1 MAAFRMIFL
10 FLVLSCSVWGHKAL
24 ASTTQPDNVIDLQ
37 LRWHHQFQFA
47 GYYAAL
53 EKGFYKDEGLDVRLH
68 AGDPKHQPVSEVL
81 SGHAQYAEGNSEV
94 LYRRLQGKPL
104 VALAAIFQH
113 SPSVLLTR
121 LESQINS
128 VHDLIGKRV
137 MLTNKT
143 EDADFLVMLKNEG
156 VELSQLQ
163 VIPSSYQIQDLIDG
177 KVDAINSYLTNEPY
191 YLQQHGVTYNVI
203 TPSNYRIDFYS
214 DIFFTTEAEVRS
226 HPKRVEAMRRATLK
240 GWRYAMDHQEEI
252 IDLLINKYHVEK
264 TRDHLQFEAAEM
276 RKLILPDL
284 VEIGHMNP
292 DRWQHM
298 ADTFVQSGLVDS
310 DAELKGFV
318 YSGSPKPLPGWFLYA
333 AIVIGG
339 FLAVIS
345 CVAVYLFRINRKLA
359 QTKDDLWRAEERS
372 RLALTASRQG
382 WFDLQVETGE
392 IIVSDEYAKM
402 LGYDPIT
409 FKSNVQEW
417 QNNVHPDDRAA
428 VIAGFRD
435 CLVKKA
441 PVSMDYRRL
450 KKDGSWIWLNT
461 VGEVIEWS
469 PQQQALRIIGI
480 HTDISERKALEIEL
494 LRQAHIDFLT
504 GVSNRGY
511 FMERAEQELNRA
523 LRYDKPLSLIMLD
536 IDYFKQINDSYG
548 HKAGDLVLKK
558 LAEVS
563 LNTLREVDLLGRLGG
578 EEFAVLLPETE
589 KSQAIEVAERLREA
603 LSQAKVLLDRGGLPI
618 RFTVS
623 MGVSSLD
630 SKDSNIDVLLNLADK
645 GLYTAKDNGRNK
657 VCVVDAE

>member
-1 MAAFRMIFL
+1 MLSARTIFVCLIAFASFFSGHASAANP
-10 FLVLSCSVWGHKAL
+10 K
-24 ASTTQPDNVIDLQ
+24 PDNVIHLQ

-53 EKGFYKDEGLDVRLH
+53 EKGFYKEEGLDVRLH
-68 AGDPKHQPVSEVL
+68 AGDPQHQPVPEVL
-81 SGHAQYAEGNSEV
+81 AGHAQYAEDNSEV
-94 LYRRLQGKPL
+94 LFRRLQGKPL

-121 LESQINS
+121 LDSQINS
-128 VHDLIGKRV
+128 VHDLVGKRV
-137 MLTNKT
+137 MLTDKT

-156 VELSQLQ
+156 IGLSQLK
-163 VIPSSYQIQDLIDG
+163 VISSSYRIQDLIDG

-226 HPKRVEAMRRATLK
+226 NPQRVEAMRRATLK
-240 GWRYAMDHQEEI
+240 GWRYAMDNQEEI

-292 DRWQHM
+292 ARWQHM

-310 DAELKGFV
+310 DENLEGFI
-318 YSGSPKPLPGWFLYA
+318 YNSNPKSLPGWFLYA
-333 AIVIGG
+333 SIVIGV
-339 FLAVIS
+339 FLAIIS
-345 CVAVYLFRINRKLA
+345 FIAAYLFRINRQLA
-359 QTKDDLWRAEERS
+359 QAKDDLWRTEERS

-382 WFDLQVETGE
+382 WFDLRVDTGD
-392 IIVSDEYAKM
+392 IIVSSEYAKM
-402 LGYDPIT
+402 LGFDPAT
-409 FKSNVQEW
+409 FKGSVQEW

-435 CLVKKA
+435 CLIKHA

-461 VGEVIEWS
+461 VGQVIEWS

-536 IDYFKQINDSYG
+536 IDFFKQINDSYG

-645 GLYTAKDNGRNK
+645 GLYTAKENGRNK
-657 VCVVDAE
+657 VCVVDV

>member
-1 MAAFRMIFL
+1 MY
-10 FLVLSCSVWGHKAL
+10 
-24 ASTTQPDNVIDLQ
+24 AS
-37 LRWHHQFQFA
+37 
-47 GYYAAL
+47 
-53 EKGFYKDEGLDVRLH
+53 
-68 AGDPKHQPVSEVL
+68 
-81 SGHAQYAEGNSEV
+81 
-94 LYRRLQGKPL
+94 
-104 VALAAIFQH
+104 
-113 SPSVLLTR
+113 
-121 LESQINS
+121 
-128 VHDLIGKRV
+128 
-137 MLTNKT
+137 
-143 EDADFLVMLKNEG
+143 
-156 VELSQLQ
+156 
-163 VIPSSYQIQDLIDG
+163 
-177 KVDAINSYLTNEPY
+177 
-191 YLQQHGVTYNVI
+191 
-203 TPSNYRIDFYS
+203 
-214 DIFFTTEAEVRS
+214 
-226 HPKRVEAMRRATLK
+226 
-240 GWRYAMDHQEEI
+240 
-252 IDLLINKYHVEK
+252 
-264 TRDHLQFEAAEM
+264 
-276 RKLILPDL
+276 
-284 VEIGHMNP
+284 
-292 DRWQHM
+292 
-298 ADTFVQSGLVDS
+298 
-310 DAELKGFV
+310 
-318 YSGSPKPLPGWFLYA
+318 
-333 AIVIGG
+333 IVIGV
-339 FLAVIS
+339 FLAIIS
-345 CVAVYLFRINRKLA
+345 FIAAYLFRINRQLA
-359 QTKDDLWRAEERS
+359 QAKDDLWRTEERS

-382 WFDLQVETGE
+382 WFDLRVDTGD
-392 IIVSDEYAKM
+392 IIVSSEYAKM
-402 LGYDPIT
+402 LGFDPAT
-409 FKSNVQEW
+409 FKSSVQEW

-435 CLVKKA
+435 CLIKHA

-536 IDYFKQINDSYG
+536 IDFFKQINDSYG

-645 GLYTAKDNGRNK
+645 GLYTAKENGRNK
-657 VCVVDAE
+657 VCVVDV